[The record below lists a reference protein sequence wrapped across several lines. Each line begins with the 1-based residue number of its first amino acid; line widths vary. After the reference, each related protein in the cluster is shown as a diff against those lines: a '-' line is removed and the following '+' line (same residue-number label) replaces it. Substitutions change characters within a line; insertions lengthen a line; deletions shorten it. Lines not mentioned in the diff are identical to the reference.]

1 MADQYI
7 TYRCPTCGKRLFDA
21 SPDSEFR
28 IQIKCPQCRS
38 IIEIDSTKGPHHSAI
53 ALLPTNN
60 ELRKC
65 G

>member
-7 TYRCPTCGKRLFDA
+7 TYRCPKCGRRLFDA
-21 SPDSEFR
+21 LPDSKFHIR
-28 IQIKCPQCRS
+28 IKCPQCKS
-38 IIEIDSTKGPHHSAI
+38 IVEIDSTTGPNHCVI
-53 ALLPTNN
+53 ALLPKNN